1 MSEQPSSCAHR
12 WRARETALLRRIPP
26 LPPDADRHPGTNGW
40 LSSFGTCAHGRI
52 AGCPPGH

>member
-1 MSEQPSSCAHR
+1 MGSQQQF
-12 WRARETALLRRIPP
+12 RARHRRGGEAAVLARIPV
-26 LPPDADRHPGTNGW
+26 LPAGADRHPGTNGW